1 MVVAPTA
8 RAGILRISIGTA
20 SSNSPFYS
28 PFYGCCSG
36 GASGVTSP
44 QLRVLVIGH
53 NGQVSSSLCEVLPAA
68 GYDVVRLGRPDIDLS
83 NSNIVVDAILASRPD
98 VVINPAAYT

>member
-1 MVVAPTA
+1 
-8 RAGILRISIGTA
+8 
-20 SSNSPFYS
+20 
-28 PFYGCCSG
+28 
-36 GASGVTSP
+36 ASGVTSP

-98 VVINPAAYT
+98 VVINPAAYTAVDKAEDEPLVAQAINIDGAEVVASAA